1 LFNTAASLGN
11 FSSGQVAVPRGSVSA
26 KNSGFNVKLPEG
38 DRYRTS
44 DPARPLDVYPE
55 RSSQVEKP
63 FHGTAID
70 ALGEEKRSQVYVV
83 FKWVNASGFEWFHK
97 YILESSSQ
105 HMMWPPLA
113 VNDAGT
119 GVIDPLLTPEHQS
132 GN

>member
-1 LFNTAASLGN
+1 
-11 FSSGQVAVPRGSVSA
+11 VPRGSVSA

-38 DRYRTS
+38 DRYWTS
-44 DPARPLDVYPE
+44 DTATGPLDVYPE
-55 RSSQVEKP
+55 RPSQVEEP
-63 FHGTAID
+63 FQGTAID
-70 ALGEEKRSQVYVV
+70 ALGEQKRSQEYVV
-83 FKWVNASGFEWFHK
+83 FKWVNASRFEWFHK